1 MSCSAVVLAVLV
13 VSIACPGTAGA
24 HGPIAPVASSYLATV
39 RNAPHGVDAKVV
51 DGDQQM
57 WLRASP
63 GVTVVVL
70 DYQGAQYLRFS
81 RSGVSVNRHSA
92 MYYLNHNPA
101 EVPPSGITRATP
113 PQWNALSSAHDYV
126 WHDGRLH
133 ALASVAI
140 PRGTSFVGNWR
151 IPLLIDGRTAAI
163 GGGLRHAD
171 DPSIV
176 WFWPIVVVLA
186 CVLAAA
192 RLRRPGL
199 DRLLAR
205 VLGVTALLALAVGG
219 IGQELYGRPTVGASQ
234 LAIVAILGV
243 FSVWAL
249 LGALRARY
257 FALLTIAFVALWI
270 GSLLIPTLVHGFV
283 LTAIPASL
291 TRAAAV
297 ACLACAPALI
307 LLVFRLALSDDDRSG
322 SANNDVAVGQS
333 VA

>member
-1 MSCSAVVLAVLV
+1 MSSRAVFLAVFA
-13 VSIACPGTAGA
+13 VSIACPGTAAA
-24 HGPIAPVASSYLATV
+24 HGPIAPVASSYLAAV
-39 RNAPHGVDAKVV
+39 RSAPAGLDARVV
-51 DGDQQM
+51 DGDQKL
-57 WLRASP
+57 WLRTSP
-63 GVTVVVL
+63 GLTVVVL
-70 DYQGAQYLRFS
+70 DYEGAQYLRFS

-101 EVPPSGITRATP
+101 EVPPSGLTRATRP
-113 PQWNALSSAHDYV
+113 HWTPASSARDYV

-140 PRGTSFVGNWR
+140 SPGTSFVGNWR
-151 IPLLIDGRTAAI
+151 IPLLIDGRPAAI
-163 GGGLRHAD
+163 SGRLRHAD

-205 VLGVTALLALAVGG
+205 ILGVAALLALAVGG
-219 IGQELYGRPTVGASQ
+219 IGQELYGHPTVGASQ

-243 FSVWAL
+243 FSAWAL
-249 LGALRARY
+249 LGALRATY
-257 FALLTIAFVALWI
+257 FALLATAFAALWI
-270 GSLLIPTLVHGFV
+270 GSLLVPTLVHGFV
-283 LTAIPASL
+283 LTAMPAFL
-291 TRAAAV
+291 ARAAAV
-297 ACLACAPALI
+297 VCLAAAPAVI
-307 LLVFRLALSDDDRSG
+307 LLVFRLAFSEDDRRQSADDD
-322 SANNDVAVGQS
+322 AAVRQS